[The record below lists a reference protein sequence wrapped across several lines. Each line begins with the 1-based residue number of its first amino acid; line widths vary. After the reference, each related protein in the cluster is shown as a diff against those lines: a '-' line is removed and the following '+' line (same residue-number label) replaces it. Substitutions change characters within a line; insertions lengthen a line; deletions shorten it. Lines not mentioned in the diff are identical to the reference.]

1 MLAEQ
6 RQTGREWQRAR
17 RARLLRLNPK
27 RPLALAAAA
36 RDAADHVLA
45 PVGGDQRGEL
55 AARPLGLLEVARRH
69 QAIGDAGRL
78 VGPYHAVLHDGQL
91 ERMAPAAAVGIIEL
105 RADPDRK
112 SVV

>member
-1 MLAEQ
+1 MLVEQ
-6 RQTGREWQRAR
+6 RQTGGKLQRAR

-55 AARPLGLLEVARRH
+55 PARSLALLEVARGH
-69 QAIGDAGRL
+69 QAIGDPGRL
-78 VGPYHAVLHDGQL
+78 VRPYDGALHDGQL
-91 ERMAPAAAVGIIEL
+91 ERMPPAAAVAFIEL
-105 RADPDRK
+105 RTDLRA
-112 SVV
+112 

>member
-1 MLAEQ
+1 MLVEQ
-6 RQTGREWQRAR
+6 RRTGGEWQRAR

-55 AARPLGLLEVARRH
+55 PARPLALLEVARGH

-78 VGPYHAVLHDGQL
+78 VGPHHGALHDGQL
-91 ERMAPAAAVGIIEL
+91 ERMAPAAAVGIIGL
-105 RADPDRK
+105 PGYL
-112 SVV
+112 

>member
-1 MLAEQ
+1 MKRINAGRAETNRRGLA
-6 RQTGREWQRAR
+6 TSSASSL
-17 RARLLRLNPK
+17 AALNPK

-55 AARPLGLLEVARRH
+55 PARPLGLLEVARGH

-78 VGPYHAVLHDGQL
+78 VGPDHSALHDGQL
-91 ERMAPAAAVGIIEL
+91 ERMAPAAAVGII
-105 RADPDRK
+105 
-112 SVV
+112 